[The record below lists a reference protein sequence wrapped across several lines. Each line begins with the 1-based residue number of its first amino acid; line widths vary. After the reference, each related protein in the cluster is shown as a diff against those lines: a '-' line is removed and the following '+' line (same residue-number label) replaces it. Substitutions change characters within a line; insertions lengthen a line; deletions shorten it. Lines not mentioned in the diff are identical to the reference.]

1 RPILARVK
9 DITAGAGV
17 EVVYDAVGKDTFFG
31 SLEALAPCGHLVNYG
46 QASGPVPPFE
56 VSALFV
62 KSNTLSRPSVFQ
74 YLRTTEKRLASA
86 AEFFTALKDQVLR
99 PGHVAAFPLA
109 DAARAHHEIESRS
122 RQGSVIL
129 TI

>member
-1 RPILARVK
+1 GSDQKADQARRHGCDHVIQYQKEDFVARVK

-17 EVVYDAVGKDTFFG
+17 EAVYDAVGKDTFFG
-31 SLEALAPCGHLVNYG
+31 SLEALAPCGHLINYG
-46 QASGPVPPFE
+46 QASGPVPAFE

-86 AEFFTALKDQVLR
+86 AEFFMALRDQ
-99 PGHVAAFPLA
+99 
-109 DAARAHHEIESRS
+109 
-122 RQGSVIL
+122 
-129 TI
+129 